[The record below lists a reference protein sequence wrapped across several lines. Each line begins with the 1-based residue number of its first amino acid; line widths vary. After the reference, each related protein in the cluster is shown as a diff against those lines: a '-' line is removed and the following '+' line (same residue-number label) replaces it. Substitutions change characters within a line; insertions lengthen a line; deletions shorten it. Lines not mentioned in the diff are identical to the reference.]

1 MVKDALLVI
10 DVQNGLQEAVG
21 FNELIDRINQR
32 IDAYRHT
39 QRPVIFIQHVDSE
52 LPYGSDDWQLA
63 KALHRQS
70 SDRVMLKYHSD
81 SFFEIGLADLLH
93 HRKRSSVEVCGLQT
107 EYCIDTA
114 IRVGHDLGFKMAITH
129 HLHTTFDGTLSAEQ
143 ISRHHESIWNGSFAE
158 VMNWQE

>member
-1 MVKDALLVI
+1 MVKDVLLVI

-39 QRPVIFIQHVDSE
+39 QRPVIFIQNVDSE
-52 LPYGSDDWQLA
+52 LPYGSDGWQLV

-81 SFFEIGLADLLH
+81 SFF
-93 HRKRSSVEVCGLQT
+93 
-107 EYCIDTA
+107 
-114 IRVGHDLGFKMAITH
+114 
-129 HLHTTFDGTLSAEQ
+129 
-143 ISRHHESIWNGSFAE
+143 
-158 VMNWQE
+158 